1 MRPADKITI
10 LFSSLLF
17 LITVFSHD
25 SIHSSGYLMII
36 YGSII
41 FFQVILSRMAGINAF
56 LSLTRDIIFPVVG
69 VLMIFDSLG
78 LIVHSINP
86 QDIDYLLIRADYMI
100 FGCYPTVFLE
110 KFIYPPLT
118 DLLQLAYST
127 YYFLPVALGVVLKM
141 RGRDKDFEKTL
152 FFLLLCFYIS
162 YVGYLLFPA
171 LGPRYAMEHLQ
182 SVEVG
187 GFLVSKPIQQ
197 TLNLLEGV
205 KRDAFPSGHTG
216 IALTVLYL
224 SFRYERSVFRALL
237 VPVILLIIA
246 TVYCR
251 YHYVVDVMGGV
262 LLFIVTIGVGE
273 VYYKFLGKKSDGC
286 SLQQG

>member
-1 MRPADKITI
+1 
-10 LFSSLLF
+10 
-17 LITVFSHD
+17 
-25 SIHSSGYLMII
+25 MII

-41 FFQVILSRMAGINAF
+41 FFQAALSRIGKMNLF

-69 VLMIFDSLG
+69 VLIIFDSLG

-100 FGCYPTVFLE
+100 FGVYPTVYLE
-110 KFIYPPLT
+110 RFIYPPLT
-118 DLLQLAYST
+118 DMLQVAYST
-127 YYFLPVALGVVLKM
+127 YYFLPVILGISLKVK
-141 RGRDKDFEKTL
+141 GRTCEFEKTL
-152 FFLLLCFYIS
+152 FLLLLCFYLS

-171 LGPRYAMEHLQ
+171 VGPRYTIEHLQ
-182 SVEVG
+182 SIEVD
-187 GFLVSKPIQQ
+187 GFLVSKTIQD

-224 SFRYERSVFRALL
+224 SYKFDRIIFRVLL
-237 VPVILLIIA
+237 VPVVLLIIA

-251 YHYVVDVMGGV
+251 YHYVIDVVGG
-262 LLFIVTIGVGE
+262 LILFFVTIVLGE
-273 VYYKFLGKKSDGC
+273 LYYKFFGKKAYGS
-286 SLQQG
+286 SV

>member
-1 MRPADKITI
+1 MRPADTLTI
-10 LFSSLLF
+10 SFSFLLLAVIALFHSS
-17 LITVFSHD
+17 IQ
-25 SIHSSGYLMII
+25 SSGYLMII

-41 FFQVILSRMAGINAF
+41 FFQAALSRIGKMNLF

-69 VLMIFDSLG
+69 VLIIFDSLG

-100 FGCYPTVFLE
+100 FGVYPTVYLE
-110 KFIYPPLT
+110 RFIYPPLT
-118 DLLQLAYST
+118 DMLQVAYST
-127 YYFLPVALGVVLKM
+127 YYFLPVILGISLKVK
-141 RGRDKDFEKTL
+141 GRTCEFEKTL
-152 FFLLLCFYIS
+152 FLLLLCFYLS

-171 LGPRYAMEHLQ
+171 VGPRYTIEHLQ
-182 SVEVG
+182 SIEVD
-187 GFLVSKPIQQ
+187 GFLVSKTIQD

-224 SFRYERSVFRALL
+224 SYKFDRIIFRVLL
-237 VPVILLIIA
+237 VPVVLLIIA

-251 YHYVVDVMGGV
+251 YHYVIDVVGG
-262 LLFIVTIGVGE
+262 LILFFVTIVLGE
-273 VYYKFLGKKSDGC
+273 LYYKFFGKKAYGS
-286 SLQQG
+286 SV